1 MGDLFQETVLI
12 SIFAAT
18 IRIATPLIFAA
29 LGELITE
36 KAGILNLG
44 VEGTMLMAAFAG
56 FAGAFVT
63 GNTLG
68 GPWRLPWRPGGLM
81 AFLMVFMAATLKVE
95 QVVTGLALNMLAAGM
110 SLYLFKVYFETLS
123 LPTAEVMPYLP
134 IPVLADIPWLG
145 PIFFQQKG
153 LTYMAFL
160 MVPAVWFFLYRT
172 KWGLEIR
179 ALGENPKV
187 IDTKGMSVTLR
198 QYGAVILGG
207 VLIGIG
213 GGFRDHRFGRALR
226 PRHHRGPG
234 LAGAGHRDRR
244 QLAAGRR
251 AACGAGLCLPRCAA
265 TADPGHRRGSA
276 LSDLPRAALCHC
288 DHADGAEKPPRPLGS
303 ASSAGHTLF
312 PGRAMTTGAD
322 RT

>member
-18 IRIATPLIFAA
+18 IRIATPLILAA

-56 FAGAFVT
+56 FAGSFMT
-63 GNTLG
+63 GNTLAG
-68 GPWRLPWRPGGLM
+68 LALAMVAGGLM
-81 AFLMVFMAATLKVE
+81 SFLMVFMAATLKVE

-110 SLYLFKVYFETLS
+110 SLYIFKVYFETLS
-123 LPTAEVMPYLP
+123 LPTAEVMPFLP
-134 IPVLADIPWLG
+134 IPFLSDIPWLG

-153 LTYMAFL
+153 LTYLAFL

-187 IDTKGMSVTLR
+187 IDTKGMSVSLR

-207 VLIGIG
+207 LLVGAGGAFVTIGSVVRFVPDITAGRGWLALVIVIAGNWRPAGILIAALVFAFLDALQLQIQGIGIQMPYQI
-213 GGFRDHRFGRALR
+213 FLAL
-226 PRHHRGPG
+226 PYV
-234 LAGAGHRDRR
+234 LAIV
-244 QLAAGRR
+244 LMV
-251 AACGAGLCLPRCAA
+251 LKS
-265 TADPGHRRGSA
+265 RRGRS
-276 LSDLPRAALCHC
+276 
-288 DHADGAEKPPRPLGS
+288 EKPTRLGVPYFR
-303 ASSAGHTLF
+303 GE
-312 PGRAMTTGAD
+312 R
-322 RT
+322 